1 MLYDINIILSFY
13 YDNILSDVYI
23 GRTACSIHGTRVS
36 RECVGQYVHFY
47 TCSILYTYA
56 QSQLHRLWQCVM
68 EEKNETIRLKE
79 LIETNERTLALERA
93 IDVQVNTSSLHY
105 LKKSALFVFI
115 EIASS
120 SWSCKQ

>member
-1 MLYDINIILSFY
+1 M
-13 YDNILSDVYI
+13 
-23 GRTACSIHGTRVS
+23 HGTQAVF
-36 RECVGQYVHFY
+36 VYHM
-47 TCSILYTYA
+47 
-56 QSQLHRLWQCVM
+56 QSQLHKLWQCVM
-68 EEKNETIRLKE
+68 EEKDETIRLKE
-79 LIETNERTLALERA
+79 LIETKERTLALERA